1 MANTRQ
7 SAKRAR
13 QEKKRTSR
21 NKIVRGATR
30 SALKQALEA
39 LRTKDGAKAKEAYMT
54 AVKAISKAA
63 SKGAM
68 PQRRAARKVSRLTL
82 LAKKVLPEAL
92 GLKK

>member
-13 QEKKRTSR
+13 QADKRQTR
-21 NKIVRGATR
+21 NKTVR
-30 SALKQALEA
+30 SATKTILSRAIDAVKAGDAKQ
-39 LRTKDGAKAKEAYMT
+39 AKEAYMA

-63 SKGAM
+63 SKGAI

-82 LAKKVLPEAL
+82 LAKKALPQAFA
-92 GLKK
+92 K